1 MADSNSHLC
10 IPHALR
16 SLYEPQLNQFGI
28 TPHPNGDG
36 WSGTGESQW
45 GHGSAW
51 GAPLGDSCIVFS
63 HEICIEREMA
73 LTESP
78 QSAYACVCLVS
89 EDTQATMPKMIARP
103 RALLDGSLYSFV
115 QPAGQFTG
123 SSQKGRRLRIAMHL
137 LSSRLFR
144 RTRRSMAR
152 YVHGDVREI
161 RRSVGRRGIP
171 CNHDNP
177 FRNRAATRTW
187 LRAAPTREG
196 RADGRHARSCGK
208 QKAHR
213 PATSGDS

>member
-1 MADSNSHLC
+1 MADSNSHFC

-103 RALLDGSLYSFV
+103 RALLDGRSILSCSLRGNSRVVSKRAASTHRDAFAFFPIISKNSTLNGPV
-115 QPAGQFTG
+115 RSRGC
-123 SSQKGRRLRIAMHL
+123 SRDSQ
-137 LSSRLFR
+137 
-144 RTRRSMAR
+144 
-152 YVHGDVREI
+152 I
-161 RRSVGRRGIP
+161 RGTKRNPR

-187 LRAAPTREG
+187 LRAAPG
-196 RADGRHARSCGK
+196 ARGSS
-208 QKAHR
+208 R
-213 PATSGDS
+213 

>member
-89 EDTQATMPKMIARP
+89 EDTQATMPKSDCPTSRAARRVALFF
-103 RALLDGSLYSFV
+103 RAACG
-115 QPAGQFTG
+115 AIHG
-123 SSQKGRRLRIAMHL
+123 SSQKGAASTHRDAFAFFPIISKNSTLNGPVR
-137 LSSRLFR
+137 SRGCSR
-144 RTRRSMAR
+144 DSQ
-152 YVHGDVREI
+152 I
-161 RRSVGRRGIP
+161 RGTKR
-171 CNHDNP
+171 NP
-177 FRNRAATRTW
+177 VQ
-187 LRAAPTREG
+187 
-196 RADGRHARSCGK
+196 S
-208 QKAHR
+208 
-213 PATSGDS
+213 

>member
-16 SLYEPQLNQFGI
+16 SMYEPQLNQFGI

-36 WSGTGESQW
+36 WSGPGESQW

-123 SSQKGRRLRIAMHL
+123 RLKKGGRDAFAFFPIISKNSTLNGPVRSRGCSRDSQ
-137 LSSRLFR
+137 
-144 RTRRSMAR
+144 
-152 YVHGDVREI
+152 I
-161 RRSVGRRGIP
+161 RGTKR
-171 CNHDNP
+171 NP
-177 FRNRAATRTW
+177 VQ
-187 LRAAPTREG
+187 
-196 RADGRHARSCGK
+196 S
-208 QKAHR
+208 
-213 PATSGDS
+213 